1 MKRISTIIMAS
12 LLLPATLMAGGIVT
26 NTNQSASFIRMPSRD
41 ASLGLDAAYYNPAG
55 LSLLK
60 DGFYLSFNNQTVLQ
74 TRTIG
79 STFTMNR
86 QEFEGNVT
94 APLFPSVYAIY
105 KKDKVAY
112 SLGLMPIGGGGT
124 AGFDTG
130 LPSFEQGVASFNIPA
145 SLTASGIP
153 TSAYGVDAAF
163 NGSSLN
169 WGFQFNAA
177 YSINDMFSLSLGARL
192 VTANNTYDGHLNIL
206 VNPNQPAFNQGG
218 RVYAGTL
225 VSAPQFFTD
234 AATTMTGWA
243 AGATS
248 FVAGLQPIVGG
259 GGGATLLSDG
269 ASVGLTPT
277 QIGQIQGLLGA
288 AGLTPTQIGAIDIQT
303 AQGTL
308 SAAAPVFSGSAATM
322 TGYSSLTSDKKIE
335 ATQTGMGITPIIG
348 VNIKVMENFN
358 VALKYEHL
366 TVITMTNDTEKDD
379 VGMFPDKAKTPND
392 MPGMISA
399 GIAYKPI
406 SKLNITAGYHMYLD
420 RGANYGKKMGTPSAF
435 VENDVVIDK
444 NFWEAAFGVEYEVS
458 DKILVSAGYLR
469 AQTGVNADFQS
480 DLSHSLSTNS
490 IGLGGR
496 YMVMENLGVNV
507 GFMKTMYE
515 SYTKIFTGYEETYKR
530 DAMVFAIG
538 LDYNF

>member
-1 MKRISTIIMAS
+1 MKKLSTIVMAS

-26 NTNQSASFIRMPSRD
+26 NTNQSASFIRMPARD
-41 ASLGLDAAYYNPAG
+41 ASLGLDATYYNPAG
-55 LSLLK
+55 LTLLK

-79 STFTMNR
+79 STFVMNR
-86 QEFEGNVT
+86 QEFEGKVT

-112 SLGLMPIGGGGT
+112 SFGIMPIGGGGT

-130 LPSFEQGVASFNIPA
+130 LPSFEQGVASFNIPT
-145 SLTASGIP
+145 SLTAAGIP

-177 YSINDMFSLSLGARL
+177 YALSDMFSLSLGARI

-206 VNPNQPAFNQGG
+206 INPTHPLNASGSG
-218 RVYAGTL
+218 VLT
-225 VSAPQFFTD
+225 SAPVFFTTLATAASG
-234 AATTMTGWA
+234 AAT
-243 AGATS
+243 S
-248 FVAGLQPIVGG
+248 VQPIITGG
-259 GGGATLLSDG
+259 GGGLTLDQAVGAGLITAAQSAQLSG
-269 ASVGLTPT
+269 G
-277 QIGQIQGLLGA
+277 LGA
-288 AGLTPTQIGAIDIQT
+288 AYNPAMNITQIQ
-303 AQGTL
+303 
-308 SAAAPVFSGSAATM
+308 AAYNINAATM
-322 TGYSSLTSDKKIE
+322 TGYSIATADKEID
-335 ATQTGMGITPIIG
+335 AVQTGMGITPIIG
-348 VNIKVMENFN
+348 VNIKVMDNLN

-366 TVITMTNDTEKDD
+366 TQITMTNDTDKDD
-379 VGMFPDKAKTPND
+379 VGMFPDNAKTPND
-392 MPGMISA
+392 MPGMVSV
-399 GIAYKPI
+399 GVAYKPI
-406 SKLNITAGYHMYLD
+406 SKLNLSAGYHMYLD
-420 RGANYGKKMGTPSAF
+420 KGANYGKKMGTPSAF

-444 NFWEAAFGVEYEVS
+444 NLWEAAFGAEYEVT
-458 DKILVSAGYLR
+458 DKILVSAGFLMTK
-469 AQTGVNADFQS
+469 TGVNADFQS

-515 SYTKIFTGYEETYKR
+515 SYTKVFTGYEETYKR